1 MVRKVTDIQYGFLTA
16 LCYNLGNPNISSCV
30 NKKCYPMLR
39 TLLYRLH
46 LTRLSAQVDS
56 SKLDRVLTHPFW
68 GLLILI
74 GILGLALGLT
84 YAAALPAS
92 AWIYRSVIL
101 ALNST
106 LTSALAGSP
115 IWVRGIV
122 VDGILA
128 GAGTVL
134 SFVPVLL
141 IFFTILAI
149 LEASGYLARSSR
161 VTDRYLY
168 LLGLPG
174 HACIPLSMGFGCNTS
189 AILGCRILDDR
200 RSRLLTMLLV
210 PFIPCTS
217 RLAVIAFLT
226 PAFFGS
232 AAGWITWGL
241 ISVNLLVLGIVG
253 FFVNRIGK
261 RRRRLMPIPK
271 LPPIRMPAARA
282 VGRYVWQNTAE
293 FLAKA
298 GTLILVFSVFT
309 WALSYFPTGHVEESY
324 LAYAGRLLA
333 PIGAWAGLD
342 DWRFI
347 VALLSSLVTKENSI
361 AVLGVLFPVAAGG
374 PELSAQV
381 ALVLSPAAR
390 LAYLLIQMLFIPC
403 AGTLTAIRQESG
415 SWKLA
420 AVVIGLMLCIS
431 MLVSVAVYQVSI
443 GMI

>member
-1 MVRKVTDIQYGFLTA
+1 
-16 LCYNLGNPNISSCV
+16 
-30 NKKCYPMLR
+30 MLR
-39 TLLYRLH
+39 TLLYRLIPAN
-46 LTRLSAQVDS
+46 SISQVDS
-56 SKLDRVLTHPFW
+56 KKIDRVLTHPFW

-92 AWIYRSVIL
+92 AWIYRSVVL
-101 ALNST
+101 SLNANLTTAL
-106 LTSALAGSP
+106 SASP
-115 IWVRGIV
+115 EWLRGMV

-134 SFVPVLL
+134 SFIPVLL
-141 IFFTILAI
+141 IFFTILAV
-149 LEASGYLARSSR
+149 LEASGYLARASR
-161 VTDRYLY
+161 VTDRYLL

-241 ISVNLLVLGIVG
+241 VSVNLLVLGAVG
-253 FFVNRIGK
+253 FFVNRLARRK
-261 RRRRLMPIPK
+261 RVLVHHPK
-271 LPPIRMPAARA
+271 LPPVRLPALRA
-282 VGRYVWQNTAE
+282 VVRYIWANTAE
-293 FLAKA
+293 FLTKA

-309 WALSYFPTGHVEESY
+309 WALSYFPTGNVEDSY
-324 LAYAGRLLA
+324 LAYLGRFLA

-347 VALLSSLVTKENSI
+347 VALLSSLVAKENSI
-361 AVLGVLFPVAAGG
+361 ATLGVLFPVVAGG

-381 ALVLSPAAR
+381 AQVLSPAAR
-390 LAYLLIQMLFIPC
+390 LAYLVIQMLFIPC